1 MSLVLIV
8 IPTYNEA
15 DNLPTLLEAVHR
27 AAPEAHILIA
37 DDGSPD
43 GTADL
48 AEGILNVFPGS
59 GVLRRTG
66 VRGYGHACLDGFRH
80 ALEQG
85 YDYVLTLDADWSHD
99 PVAIPSILETLD
111 AGNDLVIGSRYCN
124 GISVVNWPLRRV
136 VLSVFANTYVRAI
149 LRLPVQDCTSGYRGY
164 RARALRAANLS
175 GIVSEGYAFLVEM
188 AVRIHRAGA
197 KLAEAPIIFVE
208 RRAGQSKM
216 SKRVMFESALLPWRL
231 LFTPLRLDKAA
242 LSADDRPRP
251 ASPDSASDSPS
262 PPRSS

>member
-1 MSLVLIV
+1 MALVLIL

-15 DNLPTLLEAVHR
+15 DNLPTLLEAVHQ

-48 AEGILNVFPGS
+48 AEKILNAFPGS
-59 GVLRRTG
+59 RVLRRTG
-66 VRGYGHACLDGFRH
+66 VRGYGHACLDGFRY
-80 ALEQG
+80 AIEQS

-99 PVAIPSILETLD
+99 PVAIPNILAALE

-136 VLSVFANTYVRAI
+136 ILSIFANTYVRAI

-197 KLAEAPIIFVE
+197 RLAEEPIIFVE

-251 ASPDSASDSPS
+251 DDRDSASDSPS
-262 PPRSS
+262 LPRGS